1 MQDSPI
7 RTGAPDAVAVVT
19 GAGSAIGR
27 ALAAALAL
35 RGVAVAAISAAPH
48 DADPAADLPADL
60 PAILTLVADVRDPAA
75 VSETFDRIRER
86 LGPPT
91 ILINGA
97 EVYPHRDI
105 LEETPQSFMDTV
117 QLNLGGAFNCCHAV
131 LPQMVAAGRGRIIN
145 IVTFADIQPAP
156 LAAGYSVS
164 KGALRILTR
173 ALVADLGDRFP
184 GIVINDWI
192 PGTHTPRRGIP
203 DGVDPRL
210 AAEWGADLALLDD
223 RSINGRLFLRDCEH
237 QPAQTLRGR
246 LKDRVL
252 GRGRVRVRLK

>member
-7 RTGAPDAVAVVT
+7 RHVAPDAVAVVT
-19 GAGSAIGR
+19 GAGGDIGR
-27 ALAAALAL
+27 ALTAALAL
-35 RGVAVAAISAAPH
+35 RGVAVAGIAAAPYEVEH
-48 DADPAADLPADL
+48 AAVLP
-60 PAILTLVADVRDPAA
+60 IVADVRDPAA
-75 VSETFDRIRER
+75 VTAAFERIRDT
-86 LGPPT
+86 LGAPT

-117 QLNLGGAFNCCHAV
+117 QVNLGGAFNCCHAV
-131 LPQMVAAGRGRIIN
+131 LPQMVASGRGRIIN
-145 IVTFADIQPAP
+145 IVTFADILPAP

-184 GIVINDWI
+184 GIVINDWV
-192 PGTHTPRRGIP
+192 PGTHTPRKGIP
-203 DGVDPRL
+203 DGVDPQL
-210 AAEWGADLALLDD
+210 AAEWGANLALLDD
-223 RSINGRLFLRDCEH
+223 RAINGLVFLRDREH
-237 QPAQTLRGR
+237 QPARSLRGR
-246 LKDRVL
+246 VKDRVL